1 VAGKDNLIPF
11 QPGQSGNPNGRPKRI
26 YKILKQSGYSKEDI
40 RDAFEE
46 VGWQTEEQAQE
57 IIDDPSKPL
66 LLKTLAHAFIK
77 AANKG
82 DYRYVGEIIQQIMG
96 KPKEQ
101 TENKHLHKIIVEYVN
116 PNNNTLSSTRGT
128 DEGVE

>member
-1 VAGKDNLIPF
+1 MAGTDNLIPF
-11 QPGQSGNPNGRPKRI
+11 QPGQSGNPAGRPKRI
-26 YKILKQSGYSKEDI
+26 YNILKESGYSKEDI

-57 IIDDPSKPL
+57 ILNDKSKPL
-66 LLKTLAHAFIK
+66 ILKTLAHAFIK

-82 DYRYVGEIIQQIMG
+82 DYRYIGEIIQQVMG

-101 TENKHLHKIIVEYVN
+101 SENKHLHKIIVEYVS
-116 PNNNTLSSTRGT
+116 PKDRTLPTSSGA
-128 DEGVE
+128 E